1 MLSVAYQQHNSPA
14 KSRAFASMATLPRV
28 PSELDMTVERA
39 ASLLW
44 RSNAKEL
51 GVSHTTYK
59 AYCSG
64 KTTVPVVVLKYLDL
78 KERAGWLDKGPFA
91 GAHLDHEGR
100 LTFP

>member
-1 MLSVAYQQHNSPA
+1 MFVYARFDPA
-14 KSRAFASMATLPRV
+14 KSRAFASMARLPRV
-28 PSELDMTVERA
+28 PNDLDMTIERA

-44 RSNAKEL
+44 KSNAKEL

-64 KTTVPVVVLKYLDL
+64 KTTVPVLVLKYLDL

-100 LTFP
+100 LTFPRF